1 MNKIYVEGT
10 KINSDFPLKKN
21 DNEIILE
28 NLDVF
33 ITYKDTS
40 LSYNFV
46 IKNEVKIFEYY
57 NNSSSSNTYNL
68 EENSNLTLNRF
79 SFDCSVTSSIN
90 LKYKSNLLYKYSCIN
105 KKDNNYVI
113 NVYHNDKDT
122 TSKVLNY
129 GINVLDNKLDF
140 LINSHIKKQSIN
152 SNAIQDSKI
161 IEINKGNSSI
171 KPNLIIDNNEISSSH
186 SAYIGDF
193 KKDDIFY
200 MQTRGISYEM
210 SRYLLSKSFLISNI
224 DNTEL
229 QEIIINNLDETLKEG
244 V

>member
-10 KINSDFPLKKN
+10 KINSDFPLKKS

-28 NLDVF
+28 NIDVF
-33 ITYKDTS
+33 ITYIDTDS
-40 LSYNFV
+40 SYKFI
-46 IKNEVKIFEYY
+46 IKNDVKIFEYY
-57 NNSSSSNTYNL
+57 NNSTSSNTYDI

-79 SFDCSVTSSIN
+79 SFDCSITSNIN
-90 LKYKSNLLYKYSCIN
+90 LKYKANLLYKYSCIN

-140 LINSHIKKQSIN
+140 LINSHIKKRSIN

-200 MQTRGISYEM
+200 MQTRGISYDM

-229 QEIIINNLDETLKEG
+229 QEIIINDLDETLKEG

>member
-1 MNKIYVEGT
+1 MNKIEVGKN
-10 KINSDFPLKKN
+10 KISSNFPLLIN
-21 DNEIILE
+21 DSEIVLE
-28 NLDVF
+28 DIDVF
-33 ITYKDTS
+33 IIYKNTS
-40 LSYNFV
+40 LSYNFN
-46 IKNEVKIFEYY
+46 IKSNVKIYEYY

-68 EENSNLTLNRF
+68 DENSNLTLNRF
-79 SFDCSVTSSIN
+79 SFDCSLISNIY

-113 NVYHNDKDT
+113 NVYHEDKDT
-122 TSKVLNY
+122 TSKVVNY
-129 GINVLDNKLDF
+129 GINVFDKKLDF

-193 KKDDIFY
+193 KKDNIFY

-224 DNTEL
+224 ESEEL
-229 QEIIINNLDETLKEG
+229 KDLIIKDLDETLKEG